1 VKVYASMSLK
11 HWDLDQYEI
20 GDQIIEEWSNGMISV
35 SGTED
40 MGPIPVSSSKPM
52 VDPINKGITLY
63 LSPTL

>member
-1 VKVYASMSLK
+1 
-11 HWDLDQYEI
+11 
-20 GDQIIEEWSNGMISV
+20 MISV